1 MNNLQIFN
9 NAQFGEIRT
18 IDENGTVLFCGS
30 DIAKALGYSNTKDA
44 LARHCKEDGVV
55 FHDLIDNMGREQH
68 AKFINEGNVYRLIT
82 HSKLPAAEQFESW
95 VFDEVLPT
103 IRRNGAYMTDDTLE
117 YALTSPDFLIQLAT
131 KLKEEKAKRIELEA
145 QVEQDKPI
153 NIRINQKIEQQRQF
167 RELATNISPSSGG
180 GHSSG
185 VSDKVGMA
193 VAKIATLEQEINAEI
208 DELIR
213 VKAEIEHTISAVADE
228 RLRLI
233 LIARYINCKT
243 FEYIAC
249 EMHYSYKQICRL
261 HGKAL
266 LRVQNV
272 LECPIASVV

>member
-1 MNNLQIFN
+1 M
-9 NAQFGEIRT
+9 T
-18 IDENGTVLFCGS
+18 
-30 DIAKALGYSNTKDA
+30 AK
-44 LARHCKEDGVV
+44 
-55 FHDLIDNMGREQH
+55 
-68 AKFINEGNVYRLIT
+68 
-82 HSKLPAAEQFESW
+82 
-95 VFDEVLPT
+95 
-103 IRRNGAYMTDDTLE
+103 E
-117 YALTSPDFLIQLAT
+117 YLSRYHL
-131 KLKEEKAKRIELEA
+131 
-145 QVEQDKPI
+145 I
-153 NIRINQKIEQQRQF
+153 NIRINQKIDQQRQL

-185 VSDKVGMA
+185 A

-213 VKAEIEHTISAVADE
+213 VKAEIERTVSAVSDE

-266 LRVQNV
+266 LRMQDV
-272 LECPIASVV
+272 LECPIASVI

>member
-1 MNNLQIFN
+1 MKTVTLILPDYYDEAITVTAVGQRKIDKN
-9 NAQFGEIRT
+9 RT
-18 IDENGTVLFCGS
+18 VVNIHTATERVENGQ
-30 DIAKALGYSNTKDA
+30 I
-44 LARHCKEDGVV
+44 
-55 FHDLIDNMGREQH
+55 ID
-68 AKFINEGNVYRLIT
+68 
-82 HSKLPAAEQFESW
+82 
-95 VFDEVLPT
+95 
-103 IRRNGAYMTDDTLE
+103 
-117 YALTSPDFLIQLAT
+117 
-131 KLKEEKAKRIELEA
+131 LKETFISKENANDPKEYLSRYHL
-145 QVEQDKPI
+145 I
-153 NIRINQKIEQQRQF
+153 NIRINQKIDQQRQL

-266 LRVQNV
+266 LRVQDV